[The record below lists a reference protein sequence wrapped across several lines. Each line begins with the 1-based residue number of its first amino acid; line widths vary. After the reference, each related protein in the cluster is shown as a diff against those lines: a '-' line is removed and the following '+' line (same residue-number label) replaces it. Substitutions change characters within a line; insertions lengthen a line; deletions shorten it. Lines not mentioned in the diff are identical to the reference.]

1 MSAPFDHLLIA
12 SPDVIEREL
21 LVAQYWRRADR
32 LRQLADKPLMT
43 DKGRAMM
50 LQAASEFDDL
60 AHKAAMPHQSAIST
74 SAISG

>member
-1 MSAPFDHLLIA
+1 MSALFDHLLVA

-32 LRQLADKPLMT
+32 LRQLANKPLMN

-60 AHKAAMPHQSAIST
+60 ALHCAIRH
-74 SAISG
+74 